1 MRFLRRSLVGLFLL
15 AVTFGLMAYA
25 GSMVWGALQA
35 RWSDE
40 PGQRP
45 ARERVF
51 AANVITVEPQTIRPV
66 LSTFG
71 EVRSRRTLDLRASAG
86 GQVVWLSPDFEE
98 GGAVQ
103 AGAVLVRIDPADAQ
117 SALDTA
123 RADLSEAE
131 AELREAERALT
142 LAADDILTAED
153 QVRLRDSALSR
164 QQDLLQR
171 GVGSTAAVETAE
183 LSLSSARQ
191 ALVSRRQAQAAAE
204 ARVDQA
210 KTMLDRRRIA
220 LAEAE
225 RRLADTEIEAAF
237 SGVLSDVS
245 VVEGGLVSAGENLA
259 QLIDP
264 DALEVTFR
272 VSTPQYTRLLTEN
285 GRLVGAD
292 VTVSI
297 DILGVSLEAEGV
309 ISRESA
315 AVGEGQTGRL
325 LFARLDAAPGFRP
338 GDFVSVRIQEPP
350 LERVVRLPAT
360 AVDAAGTVLVLGEEE
375 RLEVA
380 EVQVLR
386 REGDD
391 LIVRAGDL
399 SGREIVAERTPLLG
413 AGIRIRPIRRDANGV
428 AQPEPEPEMLSLDP
442 DRRARLVAFVEG
454 NQFMPAEAKA
464 RVLAQ
469 LQQDMVPAQVVERIE
484 SRMGG

>member
-1 MRFLRRSLVGLFLL
+1 MRFLRRSLVGLFLV
-15 AVTFGLMAYA
+15 AATIGLMTFA
-25 GSMVWGALQA
+25 GSLLWGALQA
-35 RWSDE
+35 RLSDE

-51 AANVITVEPQTIRPV
+51 AANVITIVPQTIRPV

-71 EVRSRRTLDLRASAG
+71 EVRSRRTLEVRASAS

-98 GGAVQ
+98 GGSIE
-103 AGAVLVRIDPADAQ
+103 AGALLARIDPADAQ
-117 SALDTA
+117 AALDTT

-131 AELREAERALT
+131 AELRDAQRALS

-153 QVRLRDSALSR
+153 QVRLRDSALTR
-164 QQDLLQR
+164 QQDLLER
-171 GVGSTAAVETAE
+171 GVGSPAAVETAE

-191 ALVSRRQAQAAAE
+191 ALLSRRQAQANAE

-210 KTMLDRRRIA
+210 KTMLERRRIA
-220 LAEAE
+220 VAEAE
-225 RRLADTEIEAAF
+225 RRLADTQIEAEF
-237 SGVLSDVS
+237 SGVLSNVS
-245 VVEGGLVSAGENLA
+245 VVEGGLVSSGENLA

-264 DALEVTFR
+264 GALEVTFR
-272 VSTPQYTRLLTEN
+272 VSTPQYARLLTDN
-285 GRLVGAD
+285 GQLVGAD
-292 VTVSI
+292 VTISI
-297 DILGVSLEAEGV
+297 DILGVNLEAQGV

-315 AVGEGQTGRL
+315 AVGQGQTGRL
-325 LFARLDAAPGFRP
+325 LFARLDSAPGFRP

-350 LERVVRLPAT
+350 LDRVARLPAT
-360 AVDAAGTVLVLGEEE
+360 AVDAAGTVLVVGEEE

-380 EVQVLR
+380 TVELLR

-391 LIVRAGDL
+391 VIVRARGL
-399 SGREIVAERTPLLG
+399 AGREIVSERTPLLG
-413 AGIRIRPIRRDANGV
+413 AGIRIRPIRRGADGMS
-428 AQPEPEPEMLSLDP
+428 QPAPEPEMLSLDP
-442 DRRARLVAFVEG
+442 DRRARLVAFVEA

-464 RVLAQ
+464 RVLGQ

>member
-292 VTVSI
+292 VTVLI

-380 EVQVLR
+380 GVQVLR

-399 SGREIVAERTPLLG
+399 FGREIVAERTPLLG